1 MKIYC
6 TEEIKRAASCVDLM
20 RGVLKGN
27 ERKPGF
33 FDCPWRAGSDSGA
46 LHAEREVWYDHVA
59 KEGGDA
65 IELIIKAKN
74 MTFLEANEFL
84 GDHYGLAVKKTAKP
98 AGGRIVAEYIYV
110 DSDGIPLHK
119 KIRYEPKSF
128 SQEHFTPDGWRP
140 GLGGVETVLYNL
152 PRVLEAIRL
161 GKAVFIVEGEKDA
174 DNLAGLGFC
183 ATTQTN
189 GAGKW
194 EARYTQTLKGCKA
207 ACIIADK
214 DEVGRK
220 AAQDLAAEL
229 SGAVPAVKVI
239 EAPTGKDASDWIEA
253 GATAADVAELARK
266 AKSWRPGRTKELAK
280 QCNQTPFAN
289 YRWESRQTETGA
301 VKRVKVPKL
310 IGEMK
315 EDLMNRFLGFPRRV
329 ADSLFDHDQDTGEIR
344 VFTDASTFY
353 AWVQLKSRQPVSWA
367 AMDGAVSREEFF
379 QSLKIE
385 AEKYEMITPVP
396 TFPHR
401 KEVYHTFK
409 HLPAPSPDRRHLEEF
424 LRFFNPATEE
434 DAAML
439 KVLFASPLYYKEKVD
454 RPLWVIDSDTAQ
466 GSGKTKA
473 AEAVARLYG
482 ADEGDAGEPF
492 WVDVRSITSEQSA
505 DRVWRR
511 LLSASG
517 RRKRV
522 VLIDNVTN
530 FLAAPSLATLITQ
543 GSISGLAPYGRG
555 EETRPN
561 DLTYII
567 TSNSARFDR
576 DLASR
581 ALFIKVNKK
590 EIPDPYWASKMFGY
604 IKKYRMNILSEIIA
618 ILSEPTAGEL
628 VFTRYRQWELD
639 VMAPIIGDDKLR
651 EKIMDANR
659 QLQLDSD
666 YDSENAEEFRKFVI
680 MKLRERYGASYDE
693 GRAVF
698 FPNMVLKGFYLEA
711 LPDEREV
718 KKNIIPQ
725 ILKNWVKAGLIPEL
739 NVSVSRFK
747 NIRGMGWN
755 LDLNHGNLQSADVF
769 ATQNWNL

>member
-152 PRVLEAIRL
+152 PRVLEAIKL

-174 DNLAGLGFC
+174 DNLAGLGLC

-194 EARYTQTLKGCKA
+194 EKRYTEALKGCKA
-207 ACIIADK
+207 VCIIADK

-239 EAPTGKDASDWIEA
+239 EVPTGKDASDWIEA

-289 YRWESRQTETGA
+289 YRWESRQTENGA

-315 EDLMNRFLGFPRRV
+315 EDLLNRFLGFPRRV

-353 AWVQLKSRQPVSWA
+353 AWVQLKCRQPVSWA

-401 KEVYHTFK
+401 RDVYHTFK
-409 HLPAPSPDRRHLEEF
+409 SLPEPAPDRRHFEEF
-424 LRFFNPATEE
+424 LRFFNPATDE

-439 KVLFASPLYYKEKVD
+439 RVLFASPLYYKEKVD

-466 GSGKTKA
+466 GSGKTKL

-482 ADEGDAGEPF
+482 TDEGDAGEPF

-517 RRKRV
+517 RRKRI

-590 EIPDPYWASKMFGY
+590 ESPDPYWASKMFDY
-604 IKKYRMNILSEIIA
+604 IKRHRMNILSEIIA
-618 ILSEPTAGEL
+618 TLSEPTAGEL

-639 VMAPIIGDDKLR
+639 VMAPIISDDKLR

-680 MKLRERYGASYDE
+680 MKLRERYGANYDE

-698 FPNMVLKGFYLEA
+698 FPNTVLKSFYVEA
-711 LPDEREV
+711 LPDEEGV

-739 NVSVSRFK
+739 NVSVGRFK